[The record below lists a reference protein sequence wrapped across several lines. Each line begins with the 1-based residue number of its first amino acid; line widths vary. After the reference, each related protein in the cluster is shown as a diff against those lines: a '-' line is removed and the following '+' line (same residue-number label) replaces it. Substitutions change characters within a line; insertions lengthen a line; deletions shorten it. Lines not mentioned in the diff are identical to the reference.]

1 MQRKP
6 PGVAASF
13 SPGCAQV
20 ATKSGGVYEF
30 EKTSRNCG
38 SHLAPEER
46 TGTARIGVAR
56 LLDDESAPAQN
67 LASPFMKI
75 LLVEDHAG
83 SRRNL
88 QRLIGNRGHEV
99 VGVSSAEEAE
109 KMLATEFFPF
119 LILDWMLPGKS
130 GVALCRELRAQPKGD
145 EMFILLVTARAD
157 TADLEQALEAGA
169 NDYLTKPLDL
179 ALLNVRISVAE
190 RQIRELGERNQ
201 ARAALEESARTTANI
216 LENTT
221 DGFFAVDSDWKIT
234 HLNAE
239 GETLLARTRDEL
251 LGHVLWEKFPEQ
263 IGSVFE
269 ANYRRVMADQ
279 VAVEFEAIDSSG
291 KVWYEVHA
299 YPSNGG
305 VSVFFRDVSERKR
318 TESERLTTSK
328 LESLGTLAGG
338 IAHDLNNIL
347 TVISGNIGLA
357 QIEAPVDSGTLL
369 GFLSKAGQAAQHA
382 AHLSSQLLT
391 FSKGGT
397 PLKKVVSVGELLERS
412 AEFSLYGSN
421 LRADFDIA
429 VDLWKAEVDAGQ
441 IEQVVNALMLNARDA
456 MPHGGTVRVRA
467 RNVVLDNAPDAI
479 LPAGHYIKI
488 TITDRG
494 PGIAEEFRPKVFD
507 PYFTTKPTGTG
518 LGLAISYSIVKKHG
532 GLLQLENASPEGC
545 AFAFYLRASD
555 RKLPVPEARVT
566 ERAFHFNHQRVLVMD
581 DEAAIRELT
590 SQLLGTLGYE
600 VTAVPD
606 GLEAVRLYERALR
619 RGEHYQVVILDA
631 TVRGGM
637 GGVAT
642 IERLRSLDPE
652 VNAIICSGYSDEAAL
667 SEFLAYGFRGALP
680 KPFTRTELAEALQRT
695 FETANAN

>member
-1 MQRKP
+1 M
-6 PGVAASF
+6 
-13 SPGCAQV
+13 
-20 ATKSGGVYEF
+20 
-30 EKTSRNCG
+30 
-38 SHLAPEER
+38 
-46 TGTARIGVAR
+46 
-56 LLDDESAPAQN
+56 
-67 LASPFMKI
+67 ASPLMKI
-75 LLVEDHAG
+75 LLVEDHPG
-83 SRRNL
+83 SRKNL
-88 QRLIGNRGHEV
+88 QRLIELRGHEV
-99 VGVSSAEEAE
+99 VGVGSAEEAE
-109 KMLATEFFPF
+109 AALAAEAFPF

-130 GVALCRELRAQPKGD
+130 GVELCRQLRAQLNGD

-179 ALLNVRISVAE
+179 DLLNVRISVAE

-201 ARAALEESARTTANI
+201 ARAALLESARTMTNI

-221 DGFFAVDSDWKIT
+221 DGFFAVDSEWKIT

-239 GETLLARTRDEL
+239 AETLLGRTRDEL
-251 LGHVLWEKFPEQ
+251 LGCELWKKFPEQ
-263 IGSVFE
+263 VGSVFE
-269 ANYRRVMADQ
+269 AHYQKVMAEQ
-279 VAVEFEAIDSSG
+279 IPVGFEASDSSG

-305 VSVFFRDVSERKR
+305 VSVFFRDISERKK

-357 QIEAPVDSGTLL
+357 QIEAPADSGSLL

-391 FSKGGT
+391 FSKGGA
-397 PLKKVVSVGELLERS
+397 PLKKVVSVGELLEHS
-412 AEFSLYGSN
+412 AEFSLYGSS

-441 IEQVVNALMLNARDA
+441 IEQVVNALMLNTREA

-467 RNVVLDNAPDAI
+467 RNVVLDDKPGAI

-494 PGIAEEFRPKVFD
+494 LGIPDELRTKIFD

-532 GLLQLENASPEGC
+532 GLLHLENSSPEGS

-555 RKLPVPEARVT
+555 RKLSVPEVRVT

-619 RGEHYQVVILDA
+619 RGEQFQAVILDA

-637 GGVAT
+637 GGLAT
-642 IERLRSLDPE
+642 IERLRSMDPK

-680 KPFTRTELAEALQRT
+680 KPFTRSELADALQRT
-695 FETANAN
+695 FEAANAN

>member
-1 MQRKP
+1 
-6 PGVAASF
+6 
-13 SPGCAQV
+13 
-20 ATKSGGVYEF
+20 
-30 EKTSRNCG
+30 
-38 SHLAPEER
+38 
-46 TGTARIGVAR
+46 
-56 LLDDESAPAQN
+56 
-67 LASPFMKI
+67 MKI

-83 SRRNL
+83 SRKNL
-88 QRLIGNRGHEV
+88 QRLIERRGHEV
-99 VGVSSAEEAE
+99 VAVASAEEAE
-109 KMLATEFFPF
+109 KALAAESFPF

-130 GVALCRELRAQPKGD
+130 GVDLCRQLRAQPNGD

-157 TADLEQALEAGA
+157 TADLELALEAGA

-179 ALLNVRISVAE
+179 GLLNVRISVAE
-190 RQIRELGERNQ
+190 RQIRELTERNQ
-201 ARAALEESARTTANI
+201 ARAALQESARTMTNI

-221 DGFFAVDSDWKIT
+221 DGFFAVDSEWKIT

-239 GETLLARTRDEL
+239 AETLVGRTRDEL
-251 LGHVLWEKFPEQ
+251 LGCGLWEKFPEQ
-263 IGSVFE
+263 VGSVFE
-269 ANYRRVMADQ
+269 ASYRKVMAEQ
-279 VAVEFEAIDSSG
+279 VPVEFEASDSSG

-305 VSVFFRDVSERKR
+305 VSVFFRDISERKK

-357 QIEAPVDSGTLL
+357 QIEAPADSGTLL

-397 PLKKVVSVGELLERS
+397 PLKKVVSVGELLEHS

-441 IEQVVNALMLNARDA
+441 IEQVVNALMLNAREA

-467 RNVVLDNAPDAI
+467 RNVVLDDKPGAI
-479 LPAGHYIKI
+479 LPVGHYIKI

-494 PGIAEEFRPKVFD
+494 PGIPQELRTKIFD

-532 GLLQLENASPEGC
+532 GLLHLENASSEGS

-555 RKLPVPEARVT
+555 RKLPAPEVRVT

-619 RGEHYQVVILDA
+619 RGEQFQVVILDA

-642 IERLRSLDPE
+642 IERLRSLDPK

-680 KPFTRTELAEALQRT
+680 KPFTRSELADALQRT
-695 FETANAN
+695 VEAAHVN

>member
-1 MQRKP
+1 
-6 PGVAASF
+6 
-13 SPGCAQV
+13 
-20 ATKSGGVYEF
+20 
-30 EKTSRNCG
+30 
-38 SHLAPEER
+38 
-46 TGTARIGVAR
+46 
-56 LLDDESAPAQN
+56 
-67 LASPFMKI
+67 MKI

-88 QRLIGNRGHEV
+88 QRLIAKRGHDV
-99 VGVSSAEEAE
+99 VAVGSAEEAE
-109 KMLATEFFPF
+109 AALAADRFPF

-130 GVALCRELRAQPKGD
+130 GVDLCRQLRTQPHGD

-157 TADLEQALEAGA
+157 TTDLEQALEAGA

-179 ALLNVRISVAE
+179 DLLNVRISVAE
-190 RQIRELGERNQ
+190 RQIRELAERNQ
-201 ARAALEESARTTANI
+201 ARAALQDSARTMTNI

-221 DGFFAVDSDWKIT
+221 DGFFAVDSEWELT
-234 HLNAE
+234 YLNAE
-239 GETLLARTRDEL
+239 AEKMIGRKREEL
-251 LGHVLWEKFPEQ
+251 LGGLLWELFPELV
-263 IGSVFE
+263 GSVFQT
-269 ANYRRVMADQ
+269 NYEKVMAEQ
-279 VAVEFEAIDSSG
+279 VAMEFEASDASG
-291 KVWYEVHA
+291 KSWFEVHA

-305 VSVFFRDVSERKR
+305 ISVFFRDISERKK
-318 TESERLTTSK
+318 TESERLTKSK

-357 QIEAPVDSGTLL
+357 QIEAPADSGNLL

-391 FSKGGT
+391 FSKGGA
-397 PLKKVVSVGELLERS
+397 PLKKVVSMGELLEHS
-412 AEFSLYGSN
+412 AEFALYGSN

-429 VDLWKAEVDAGQ
+429 VDLWKAEVDAVQ
-441 IEQVVNALMLNARDA
+441 IEQVVNALMLNAREA
-456 MPHGGTVRVRA
+456 MLHGGTVRVRA
-467 RNVVLDNAPDAI
+467 RNVVVEENAHA
-479 LPAGHYIKI
+479 LLASGRYIKI
-488 TITDRG
+488 SITDRG
-494 PGIAEEFRPKVFD
+494 TGISEELQTKIFD
-507 PYFTTKPTGTG
+507 PYFTTKPAATG

-532 GLLQLENASPEGC
+532 GLLLLESSSADGSV
-545 AFAFYLRASD
+545 FAFYLKATEHAVST
-555 RKLPVPEARVT
+555 PEARVAG
-566 ERAFHFNHQRVLVMD
+566 RPFHYNHQRILIMD

-619 RGEHYQVVILDA
+619 RGEHFQAVILDA

-642 IERLRSLDPE
+642 IERLRSMDPK

-680 KPFTRTELAEALQRT
+680 KPFTRSELADALQRA